1 MRSYVDF
8 MISGLCE
15 MILVSKR
22 GAIYEANI
30 IANGCEEGISSTRT
44 KTFK

>member
-1 MRSYVDF
+1 

-30 IANGCEEGISSTRT
+30 IANGCEDGMSTTKT